1 MDASCRK
8 AGSLINLSGP
18 VDDSLERLEDKP
30 HDMVNTYRR
39 LGKRGCF
46 GWKNVFG
53 AGGWDWALSL
63 PLVDAGRLLLV
74 GKRIEEP
81 CLSASRVEAELKKVT
96 ATWFRTGMRVGHF
109 VVLTDGRF
117 EGTLSAN
124 ARKMASV
131 VDRMTMDKL
140 FGKIM
145 AARLQAASD
154 FRGSV

>member
-1 MDASCRK
+1 M
-8 AGSLINLSGP
+8 
-18 VDDSLERLEDKP
+18 
-30 HDMVNTYRR
+30 
-39 LGKRGCF
+39 
-46 GWKNVFG
+46 
-53 AGGWDWALSL
+53 
-63 PLVDAGRLLLV
+63 
-74 GKRIEEP
+74 
-81 CLSASRVEAELKKVT
+81 EAELKKVT

-124 ARKMASV
+124 ARKMTSV
-131 VDRMTMDKL
+131 VDRMTVDKL